1 MSVYKRSALIGQGS
15 NRLSYAEICQRK
27 GQPPLLPSADHAPFY
42 PGQTSKPA
50 TAIPLG
56 GGKDA

>member
-1 MSVYKRSALIGQGS
+1 MYKHSALIVQGS
-15 NRLSYAEICQRK
+15 NRLSYAQICQRK
-27 GQPPLLPSADHAPFY
+27 GQLPLPPSADHAPFY